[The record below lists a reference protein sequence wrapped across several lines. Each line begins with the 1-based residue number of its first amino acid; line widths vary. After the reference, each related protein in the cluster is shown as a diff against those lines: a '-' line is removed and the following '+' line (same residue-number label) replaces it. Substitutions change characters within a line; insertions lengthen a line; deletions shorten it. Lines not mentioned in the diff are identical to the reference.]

1 MKTKAISKNSKGI
14 KKDTCGSSTAS
25 SVQNAKSKKGTKK
38 VDKNKIVKTVCV
50 WTNQKDY
57 FQMDRCYDNW

>member
-14 KKDTCGSSTAS
+14 KKDACGSSTAS
-25 SVQNAKSKKGTKK
+25 SVQAKKGSKK
-38 VDKNKIVKTVCV
+38 VDKNKIVKTISV
-50 WTNQKDY
+50 WSNQKDY